1 MVLEYWLRIWID
13 LRGETMA
20 EFRKRRELRKA
31 DFECRAISID
41 NDVNRFWADLENPNV
56 KPSTL
61 KRHIMRIGK
70 LLEDYKELQLCGIDV
85 MPIDIGYLESLCGL
99 LFDKYVDMI

>member
-1 MVLEYWLRIWID
+1 
-13 LRGETMA
+13 MA

-41 NDVNRFWADLENPNV
+41 NDVNRFWADFENPNV

-61 KRHIMRIGK
+61 KRHIMKIGK